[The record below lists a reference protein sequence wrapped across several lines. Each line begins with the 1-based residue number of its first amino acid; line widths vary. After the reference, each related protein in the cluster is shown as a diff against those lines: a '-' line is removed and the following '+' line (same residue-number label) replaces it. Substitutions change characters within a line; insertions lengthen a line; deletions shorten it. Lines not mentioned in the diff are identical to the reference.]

1 MERPLIP
8 YYRVSTER
16 QGKSGLGLDAQQSAV
31 KAYAKANGLR
41 ILASYTEIESGKVN
55 ERPQLRAALTH
66 AKRSNAVLCV
76 AKLDR
81 LSRSASFLLNLVD
94 SRVPFVCC
102 DSPFA
107 NELTIGVM
115 AVMAQHERK
124 MIAERTR
131 AALQAAKARGVKLGS
146 LRTGHWTGHE
156 QARLKGAHKG
166 NEISAKVR
174 AELATKAHEELRPII
189 EALLP
194 QNLTLDEM
202 AARLNLDGWRTRR
215 GREWNKVSV
224 CRFLAKCSRK
234 ERS

>member
-124 MIAERTR
+124 MIAE
-131 AALQAAKARGVKLGS
+131 
-146 LRTGHWTGHE
+146 
-156 QARLKGAHKG
+156 
-166 NEISAKVR
+166 
-174 AELATKAHEELRPII
+174 
-189 EALLP
+189 
-194 QNLTLDEM
+194 
-202 AARLNLDGWRTRR
+202 
-215 GREWNKVSV
+215 
-224 CRFLAKCSRK
+224 
-234 ERS
+234 